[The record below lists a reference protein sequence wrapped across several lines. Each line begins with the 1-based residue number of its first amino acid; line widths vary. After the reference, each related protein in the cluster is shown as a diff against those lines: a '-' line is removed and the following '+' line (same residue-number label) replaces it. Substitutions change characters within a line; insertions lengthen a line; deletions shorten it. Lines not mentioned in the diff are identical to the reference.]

1 MTFDNFEKYV
11 YSKKCLKQRH
21 LPTLPPPPTRIPPS
35 SKVEDIFAPKIKSHL
50 ATAVI
55 CNQELNMPIQQIE

>member
-11 YSKKCLKQRH
+11 YSKKFLKQRH
-21 LPTLPPPPTRIPPS
+21 RIPPS